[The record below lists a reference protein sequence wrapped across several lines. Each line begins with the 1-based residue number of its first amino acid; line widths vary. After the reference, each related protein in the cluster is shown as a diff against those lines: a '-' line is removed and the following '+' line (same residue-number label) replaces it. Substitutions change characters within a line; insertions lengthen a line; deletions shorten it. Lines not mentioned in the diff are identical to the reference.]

1 MPTFRHGKNAVFKVD
16 NSGGTLTDISSALTD
31 VSLPRSIET
40 AETTTFG
47 VTGGAKTYITGLND
61 ATVSVSGRFDATV
74 DAHLAGILGQDAT
87 VSFEYGPAGS
97 TAGYVK
103 FTGEA
108 IMTKY
113 DLSSPVGDVVSFS
126 ADFQVTGQIT
136 RATY

>member
-1 MPTFRHGKNAVFKVD
+1 MAFRHGKNAVFKVD
-16 NSGGTLTDISSALTD
+16 NSGGSLTDISAYLTD

-47 VTGGAKTYITGLND
+47 VTGGAKTYVTGLND
-61 ATVSVSGRFDATV
+61 STISISGRFDSTV
-74 DAHLAGILGQDAT
+74 DAHLVAILGQEAT

-97 TAGYVK
+97 TAGYIK

-108 IMTKY
+108 IVTKY

-126 ADFQVTGQIT
+126 CDMQVSGPVT